1 MNDNINLTD
10 AEKDGIITLTTAD
23 GEDVD
28 FIEIAV
34 IPYNEKFYAILQ
46 PVELLEGMEED
57 DALVFNVTRTPDDE
71 ANFELELNEE
81 AIEAV
86 FEIYNKLLDEA
97 EVE

>member
-1 MNDNINLTD
+1 MNDNLNRADI
-10 AEKDGIITLTTAD
+10 EKDGIITLTTAD
-23 GEDVD
+23 GDDVD

-46 PVELLEGMEED
+46 PVELLDGMEED

-97 EVE
+97 EAE

>member
-86 FEIYNKLLDEA
+86 FEIYNNLLDEA